1 MNLGVE
7 MRNKFASVV
16 TSLAVQRH
24 DICLLSGDIG
34 NRMFDTFKKVAPDRF
49 LNCGIAEANM
59 MSMAAG
65 LALSGLKPIV
75 YTIAPF
81 TTTRC
86 LEQIRTGVA
95 YHQAP
100 VVIVG
105 TGSGLSYAEL
115 GATHHSLEDLA
126 ILRCI
131 PNLQVC
137 APADSLE
144 LEAQLREAVAGN
156 KPTYIRIG
164 KKGEPDLLSNSSDLG
179 IGKAN
184 LLIPGKKIILM
195 GIGPIISEAVVASQI
210 LKGKGIDLAIA
221 SMGSVKPLDHQF
233 IIDRI
238 DEGFD
243 QIVTLEEHHN
253 HGGLGT
259 AVLEWLSE
267 HNMQHVKL
275 KCIGVKDHFIHHL
288 GSQSFVRQAEGLT
301 AFSIVSLVQ
310 SL

>member
-1 MNLGVE
+1 
-7 MRNKFASVV
+7 
-16 TSLAVQRH
+16 
-24 DICLLSGDIG
+24 
-34 NRMFDTFKKVAPDRF
+34 MFDAFKKVAPNRF

-65 LALSGLKPIV
+65 MALSGLKPIV
-75 YTIAPF
+75 YTITPF

-95 YHQAP
+95 YHEAP

-131 PNLQVC
+131 PNIQVC
-137 APADSLE
+137 TPADSLE
-144 LEAQLREAVAGN
+144 LEAHLREAIAGN

-164 KKGEPDLLSNSSDLG
+164 KKGEPDLLTKSDNLR

-184 LLIPGKKIILM
+184 LLRPGKKILLM
-195 GIGPIISEAVVASQI
+195 GIGPIITEGIEAAKI
-210 LKGKGIDLAIA
+210 LQNSGIHMAIA
-221 SMGSVKPLDHQF
+221 SMGSIKPLDQRFILERIKEGYDQF
-233 IIDRI
+233 I
-238 DEGFD
+238 
-243 QIVTLEEHHN
+243 TLEEHHIN
-253 HGGLGT
+253 GGLGT

-267 HNMQHVKL
+267 NEIHHIKL
-275 KCIGVKDHFIHHL
+275 KRMGVAYHFIHKL
-288 GSQSFVRQAEGLT
+288 VSQNYVR
-301 AFSIVSLVQ
+301 
-310 SL
+310 